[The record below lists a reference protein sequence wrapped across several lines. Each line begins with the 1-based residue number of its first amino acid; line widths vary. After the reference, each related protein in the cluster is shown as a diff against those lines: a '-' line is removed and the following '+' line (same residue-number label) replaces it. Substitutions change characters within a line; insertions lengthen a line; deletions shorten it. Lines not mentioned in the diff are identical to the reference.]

1 MSDSVP
7 EILQPLLV
15 PSSAVTSTTQFLPYL
30 SPVNN
35 LIIFS
40 CSRFPINFIV
50 PKTAIGIP

>member
-15 PSSAVTSTTQFLPYL
+15 ASSAVTSTTQFLPYL

-40 CSRFPINFIV
+40 CSLFPINLIV